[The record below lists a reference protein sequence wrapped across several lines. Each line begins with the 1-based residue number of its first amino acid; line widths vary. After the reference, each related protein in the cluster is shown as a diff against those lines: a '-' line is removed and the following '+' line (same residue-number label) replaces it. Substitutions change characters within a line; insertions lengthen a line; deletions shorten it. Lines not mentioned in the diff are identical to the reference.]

1 MAFEPINTQEEFDA
15 AIADRLSRA
24 KEAVRKEYA
33 DYEQLKEQAA
43 AHEKSLG
50 EANDKIAGYEK
61 SLGELETKLRGYET
75 ASVKTRAAL
84 DAGLPYTMADQLTG
98 ADEAAIRKD
107 ALELARMWGA
117 GRKAPPLAES
127 DPAESKE
134 KQKNAILEKWRNE
147 LMNKGD

>member
-50 EANDKIAGYEK
+50 EANDRIAGYEK
-61 SLGELETKLRGYET
+61 SLGEMQTKLRGYET

-84 DAGLPYTMADQLTG
+84 DAGLPYSMAERLTG

-107 ALELARMWGA
+107 AQELAKLMGA

-134 KQKNAILEKWRNE
+134 KQRNAIFEKWRNE